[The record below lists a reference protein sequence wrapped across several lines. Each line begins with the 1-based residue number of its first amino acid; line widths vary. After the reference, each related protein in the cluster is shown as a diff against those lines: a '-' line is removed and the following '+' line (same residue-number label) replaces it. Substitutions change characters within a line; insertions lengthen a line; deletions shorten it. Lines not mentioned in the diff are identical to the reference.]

1 MATPEA
7 PQYIRRTRGDLPGQ
21 PGRWLLL
28 RLLDE
33 RDPTGGRPKAALFL
47 LHPGPSLLVTAVT
60 VGAAAM
66 ALHAAPSLSLA
77 LRLVLLML
85 PAQFAIGAVN
95 DVFDLAVDVESKP
108 HKPLVRGVVSSRWA
122 AGVAGAAIAL
132 SLGAAATFG
141 PAVLGATAAGLGS
154 GLAYDVALKRG
165 RASWV
170 PWWVAFTALPI
181 CAYAAAGR
189 FPVALWWAVPFTAVL
204 AVALHCANALP
215 DIEGDLR
222 SGITSLP
229 ALLGVQRARAVAI
242 GGMLAAAAGTA
253 TLARPLGQT
262 GPWLPLAWLLVLLA
276 ALAAA
281 TVPRL
286 RRAPFPLLAVA
297 AAVLAVAWLAALP
310 VAGAPAP

>member
-7 PQYIRRTRGDLPGQ
+7 PQYIRRTRGDPPGR
-21 PGRWLLL
+21 PGRWLAL

-33 RDPTGGRPKAALFL
+33 HDPAGGRPKAALFL

-66 ALHAAPSLSLA
+66 ALHAAPSLGVA

-95 DVFDLAVDVESKP
+95 DLADVGTDREHKP
-108 HKPLVRGVVSSRWA
+108 HKPLVRGVVSSRLA
-122 AGVAGAAIAL
+122 AGVAAAAIVL
-132 SLGAAATFG
+132 SLGAAASFG
-141 PAVLGATAAGLGS
+141 AAVFGATVAGLGA

-170 PWWVAFTALPI
+170 PWWVAFTALPL

-189 FPVALWWAVPFTAVL
+189 FPIALWWAVPLTAVL

-222 SGITSLP
+222 SGISSLP
-229 ALLGVQRARAVAI
+229 VLFGVRRARAVAI

-253 TLARPLGQT
+253 ALARPLGQT
-262 GPWLPLAWLLVLLA
+262 GPWLPLAWALVLLA
-276 ALAAA
+276 SVAA
-281 TVPRL
+281 TAVPRL

-310 VAGAPAP
+310 VTVAPAP